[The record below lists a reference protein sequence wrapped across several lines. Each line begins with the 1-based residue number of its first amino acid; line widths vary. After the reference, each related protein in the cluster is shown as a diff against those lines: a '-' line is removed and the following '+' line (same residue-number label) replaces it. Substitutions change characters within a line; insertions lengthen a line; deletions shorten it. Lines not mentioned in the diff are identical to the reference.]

1 MDSEQN
7 SGPAMTPGALERLM
21 GQDAGADELKLTEVT
36 DEKDKEDAPDKA
48 DVDAKVKA
56 VDDVKALEAEP
67 AEEDFGLEPDSAMAL
82 DKARARL
89 QRLESTGEATAWLQ
103 RLGLPQ
109 YAA

>member
-1 MDSEQN
+1 MVLCYLSDYTCEVSEAEEIWLDSIL
-7 SGPAMTPGALERLM
+7 TVLE
-21 GQDAGADELKLTEVT
+21 
-36 DEKDKEDAPDKA
+36 
-48 DVDAKVKA
+48 
-56 VDDVKALEAEP
+56 DVKALEAEP
-67 AEEDFGLEPDSAMAL
+67 AVEDFGLEPDSEVAL

>member
-1 MDSEQN
+1 MSL
-7 SGPAMTPGALERLM
+7 SSPPSSY
-21 GQDAGADELKLTEVT
+21 
-36 DEKDKEDAPDKA
+36 APDKA

-56 VDDVKALEAEP
+56 VDDVKALEADP